1 MPTGYPRS
9 PKLQKG
15 ALIRLSEEFLGPIP
29 NIIVFQ
35 YNPETLTRSLTP
47 WRPRALEGEGTED
60 SESGEANTAQPFDPG
75 ESFNITLEF
84 DATDALE
91 IPENNPVEVVT
102 GIADRIAALEML
114 LYPGEEEMEAGLQV
128 SEASSL
134 AGGEEGS
141 GGAETDAAPVPR
153 PRVPVVLFVWGPGRI
168 VPVRLTSFQVEE
180 QAYSPTLYPI
190 RAEVTVGLKVLTEDS
205 FRAADRTMTA
215 AEDLAIAAYKYTRGQ
230 KETLARANIANITD
244 SILGMLPF

>member
-1 MPTGYPRS
+1 MPTGYTRS

-15 ALIRLSEEFLGPIP
+15 ALIRLSEEFLWPIP

-47 WRPRALEGEGTED
+47 WQPRAPEGEVAE
-60 SESGEANTAQPFDPG
+60 ESGEVNTAQPFDPG
-75 ESFNITLEF
+75 ESFNVTLEF
-84 DATDALE
+84 DAADALE
-91 IPENNPVEVVT
+91 VPENNPVEVIS

-114 LYPGEEEMEAGLQV
+114 LYPSEEREGGLQV
-128 SEASSL
+128 SEESSL
-134 AGGEEGS
+134 SGGGEEATGS
-141 GGAETDAAPVPR
+141 AETTAEPVPR

-190 RAEVTVGLKVLTEDS
+190 RAEVTVGLRVLTEHS
-205 FRAADRTMTA
+205 FRASNREVSAS
-215 AEDLAIAAYKYTRGQ
+215 EELAIAAYKYTRGQ
-230 KETLARANIANITD
+230 KEMLARANIANIPD

>member
-35 YNPETLTRSLTP
+35 YNPETLTRSLSP
-47 WRPRALEGEGTED
+47 WRSRAQEGEGGEE

-75 ESFNITLEF
+75 ETFNLTLEF
-84 DATDALE
+84 DAADALE
-91 IPENNPVEVVT
+91 VPENNPVEVIS

-114 LYPGEEEMEAGLQV
+114 LYPSEEEMQAGLQE
-128 SEASSL
+128 SEESSL
-134 AGGEEGS
+134 GGGEEAS
-141 GGAETDAAPVPR
+141 GGAETSSEPVPR

-190 RAEVTVGLKVLTEDS
+190 RAEVTVGLRVLTEHS
-205 FRAADRTMTA
+205 FRASNREVSG
-215 AEDLAIAAYKYTRGQ
+215 AEELAIAAYKYTRGQ

>member
-47 WRPRALEGEGTED
+47 WRAQAEE
-60 SESGEANTAQPFDPG
+60 SEADGSGEANTAQPFDPG
-75 ESFNITLEF
+75 ETFNVTLEF
-84 DATDALE
+84 DAADALE
-91 IPENNPVEVVT
+91 VPENNPVEVIS

-114 LYPGEEEMEAGLQV
+114 LYPSEEEMQAGLQV
-128 SEASSL
+128 PEASSL

-190 RAEVTVGLKVLTEDS
+190 RAEVTVGLRVLTEDS
-205 FRAADRTMTA
+205 FRAAGRKMTA

-230 KETLARANIANITD
+230 KEMLARANIANITD

>member
-47 WRPRALEGEGTED
+47 WRAQAEESEAE
-60 SESGEANTAQPFDPG
+60 ESGEANTAQPFDPG
-75 ESFNITLEF
+75 ETFNVTLEF
-84 DATDALE
+84 DAADALE
-91 IPENNPVEVVT
+91 VPENNPVEVIS

-114 LYPGEEEMEAGLQV
+114 LYPSKEEMEAGLQT
-128 SEASSL
+128 SEESSL
-134 AGGEEGS
+134 
-141 GGAETDAAPVPR
+141 GGAEASDNAEADAATVPR

-205 FRAADRTMTA
+205 FRAADRKITSP
-215 AEDLAIAAYKYTRGQ
+215 EELAIAAYKYTRGQ
-230 KETLARANIANITD
+230 KEMLARANIANITD